1 MRHTV
6 LLVDDE
12 PKVLSALKRL
22 LRDEPYEILSAG
34 NAEEAA
40 DVLGSAPVDLIVCDE
55 EMPGMP
61 GSEFLAKVARDY
73 PDVVRIV
80 LTGHPTLPGALRA
93 INEGRVYQFFT
104 KPCNEIDLAIAM
116 RRALEQKDLMARSR
130 DLLEVTKRQS
140 VLIDEARV
148 LRRLRDL
155 PRKGRAEA
163 IAKGEQAAE
172 PRDLLEEIERAVTK
186 GRELLASVRSGPVE

>member
-12 PKVLSALKRL
+12 PIVLVVLKRV
-22 LRDEPYEILSAG
+22 LRDEPYEILTAG

-40 DVLGSAPVDLIVCDE
+40 YVLGGAPVDLIVCDE
-55 EMPGMP
+55 EMPGML
-61 GSEFLAKVARDY
+61 GSEFLANVARDY
-73 PDVVRIV
+73 PDTVRIM
-80 LTGHPTLPGALRA
+80 LTGHPTLPAALRA
-93 INEGRVYQFFT
+93 INEGRIYQFFT

-116 RRALEQKDLMARSR
+116 RHALVQKDLMVKSR
-130 DLLEVTKRQS
+130 ELLEVTKRQF

-155 PRKGRAEA
+155 PHKGRTESL
-163 IAKGEQAAE
+163 AKERPLTD
-172 PRDLLEEIERAVTK
+172 PREFVEEMDREVTK
-186 GRELLASVRSGPVE
+186 GRALLASLRNATEQ

>member
-12 PKVLSALKRL
+12 PKVLNAMQRL
-22 LRDEPYEILSAG
+22 LRDEPYEILTAG

-40 DVLGSAPVDLIVCDE
+40 DVVRSTPVDLIVCDE

-73 PDVVRIV
+73 PDIVRIV
-80 LTGHPTLPGALRA
+80 LTGHPTLPAALRA
-93 INEGRVYQFFT
+93 INEGRVYQYFT
-104 KPCNEIDLAIAM
+104 KPCNQIDLAIAM
-116 RRALEQKDLMARSR
+116 RRALEQKDLMDKSR
-130 DLLEVTKRQS
+130 NLLEATRRQS
-140 VLIDEARV
+140 ALIDEARV

-155 PRKGRAEA
+155 SHKDRTKT
-163 IAKGEQAAE
+163 IAKEGSPADLPELLDEMDQEVAKVQA
-172 PRDLLEEIERAVTK
+172 LLESLQNV
-186 GRELLASVRSGPVE
+186 PQP

>member
-1 MRHTV
+1 MQPTV

-22 LRDEPYEILSAG
+22 LRDEPYEVLTAG

-40 DVLGSAPVDLIVCDE
+40 GVLGRAPVDLIVCDE

-73 PDVVRIV
+73 PDTVRIM
-80 LTGHPTLPGALRA
+80 LTGHPTLPAALRA
-93 INEGRVYQFFT
+93 VNEGRVYQFFT
-104 KPCNEIDLAIAM
+104 KPCNEIDLAIAI
-116 RRALEQKDLMARSR
+116 RRALEQKDLRAKSHE
-130 DLLEVTKRQS
+130 LLDVTRRQS
-140 VLIDEARV
+140 VLIDEART

-155 PRKGRAEA
+155 PRKDRSESVGKNGPPADPRERLEEMDREVEKGRA
-163 IAKGEQAAE
+163 
-172 PRDLLEEIERAVTK
+172 
-186 GRELLASVRSGPVE
+186 LLASLRDAPDE

>member
-22 LRDEPYEILSAG
+22 LRDEPYEILTAG

-61 GSEFLAKVARDY
+61 GTEFLAKVARDY

-155 PRKGRAEA
+155 PRKDRAEA
-163 IAKGEQAAE
+163 IAKGEQAAG
-172 PRDLLEEIERAVTK
+172 PRELLEEMDREVTK
-186 GRELLASVRSGPVE
+186 GRALLASLRNAPDE